1 MSRRASKE
9 NTLGQEIIVLDESAP
24 FVTDRYRL
32 LFAKVDLISKKQGK
46 KVIAI
51 TSSVKGEGKTTT
63 TSNLA
68 VVSARDFGKRVLII
82 DGDYKNPSLAKRF
95 GVEDDVGLLN
105 IIAEKCTFSSA
116 VRHGPVKN
124 LSLLTMGRESN
135 RRRTQMKHNENAHIW
150 TENGL
155 TSILEEIREWFDYIW
170 VDAPP
175 ILPLFDMSII
185 SEAVDGIVLVVKTGE
200 TPEAVLTQAVKSLG
214 SDKVIGS
221 VLNYAKTSW
230 KYGYDRYQ
238 YDYDHYDR

>member
-1 MSRRASKE
+1 MNR
-9 NTLGQEIIVLDESAP
+9 QETADEGIVVLNESTP

-32 LFAKVDLISKKQGK
+32 LFAKVDLISRKQGK

-51 TSSVKGEGKTTT
+51 TSSIKGEGKTTT

-82 DGDYKNPSLAKRF
+82 DGDYKHPSLAKRF
-95 GVEDDVGLLN
+95 GMEDNIGLVN
-105 IIAEKCTFSSA
+105 VIAEECTFSSA

-124 LSLLTMGRESN
+124 LSILTMGRESS
-135 RRRTQMKHNENAHIW
+135 RRRAQMRHNEYAHIW
-150 TENGL
+150 TENGIL
-155 TSILEEIREWFDYIW
+155 SILQEVRDWFDYIW

-175 ILPLFDMSII
+175 ILPLFDMSVI
-185 SEAVDGIVLVVKTGE
+185 SEAVDGIVLVVKTGV
-200 TPEAVLTQAVKSLG
+200 TPEAVLTQAVKCLG

-221 VLNYAKTSW
+221 VLNYAKSSW

-238 YDYDHYDR
+238 YEYDHYDR

>member
-1 MSRRASKE
+1 MKSRASKD
-9 NTLGQEIIVLDESAP
+9 NAARQGIIVLNEATP
-24 FVTDRYRL
+24 FITDRYRL
-32 LFAKVDLISKKQGK
+32 LFAKIDLISRKQGK

-51 TSSVKGEGKTTT
+51 TSSIKGEGKTTT

-82 DGDYKNPSLAKRF
+82 DGDYKNPSLARRF
-95 GVEDDVGLLN
+95 EVNDDVGLVN
-105 IIAEKCTFSSA
+105 VIAEECTFSSA
-116 VRHGPVKN
+116 VQHGPVKN

-135 RRRTQMKHNENAHIW
+135 SRRVQMRHNENAHIW
-150 TENGL
+150 AENGIL
-155 TSILEEIREWFDYIW
+155 SILQEVRDWFDYIW

-175 ILPLFDMSII
+175 ILPLFDMSVI
-185 SEAVDGIVLVVKTGE
+185 SEAVDGVVLVVKTGV

-230 KYGYDRYQ
+230 KYGYDRYH
-238 YDYDHYDR
+238 YEYDHYDH